1 MDINKIE
8 IRASTEY
15 PEIVGA
21 TNDPKTVGIL
31 KDLLS
36 SRISEVTAIMQY
48 FYQSRIAKGVE
59 DDISSLLEEIAIV
72 EMEHM
77 ELLMDAI
84 ISFGGTPIYTNSK
97 GQYFNASYVNYATKL
112 KDMLDSNIFS
122 EQQAINDYS
131 NAQNMVNNKSLKDL
145 FARIIEDE
153 QMHLKVFKT
162 FVIKSVSSV

>member
-84 ISFGGTPIYTNSK
+84 ISFGGIPIYTNSK
-97 GQYFNASYVNYATKL
+97 GQYFN
-112 KDMLDSNIFS
+112 
-122 EQQAINDYS
+122 
-131 NAQNMVNNKSLKDL
+131 
-145 FARIIEDE
+145 
-153 QMHLKVFKT
+153 
-162 FVIKSVSSV
+162 SS